1 MDLDAKGLRYFIPVN
16 VNDDFNLLGVW
27 TNPDMDGTKT
37 SYYPK
42 EITKYYEEHN
52 DSGFLMKT

>member
-16 VNDDFNLLGVW
+16 VNDDFNLLCVW

-42 EITKYYEEHN
+42 EITKYYEEHK
-52 DSGFLMKT
+52 DFSMKT

>member
-16 VNDDFNLLGVW
+16 VNDDFNLLCVW
-27 TNPDMDGTKT
+27 TNHDMDGTKT

-42 EITKYYEEHN
+42 EITTKN
-52 DSGFLMKT
+52 TRIQDFSMKT